1 MNIRKA
7 QTICRKIDAQ
17 YERLGESVAWEDVY
31 DSEQEMID
39 DLKKVYIPKNRV
51 APTLTFKGYEYIYSF
66 AYYVQKGWTL
76 SDKQLRQCKRL
87 AKEIKKASAI
97 VECYASDKEK

>member
-39 DLKKVYIPKNRV
+39 DLKKVYIPKDRV
-51 APTLTFKGYEYIYSF
+51 APNSTFIGYEYIYSF

-76 SDKQLRQCKRL
+76 SEKQMKQCKRL

-97 VECYASDKEK
+97 AECYASDIEK